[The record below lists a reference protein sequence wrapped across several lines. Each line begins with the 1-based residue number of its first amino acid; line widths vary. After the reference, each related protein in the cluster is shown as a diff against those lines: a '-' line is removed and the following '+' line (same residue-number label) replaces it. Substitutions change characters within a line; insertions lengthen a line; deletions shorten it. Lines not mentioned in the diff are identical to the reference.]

1 LNDTDYFDG
10 LFVYVQQHD
19 AVSYINDA
27 LKEGTHISSFRK
39 EAFERD
45 GTRTSYW

>member
-1 LNDTDYFDG
+1 MIPDYFDG

-19 AVSYINDA
+19 VVSYINDA
-27 LKEGTHISSFRK
+27 LKEGTQISSFRK
-39 EAFERD
+39 EAFGID